1 MSKELYLQLMAAFD
15 KMKAEREDKGFV
27 EWWSSQRL
35 INGYLR
41 GEALI
46 TAEHFASRA
55 WGERQQYI
63 NTLKARLEQTGDY
76 GPYRDETIR
85 LLEHMID
92 ERDRKIAELE
102 GL

>member
-1 MSKELYLQLMAAFD
+1 MSRDLYLQLMAEFD

-55 WGERQQYI
+55 WGNRQDRI
-63 NTLKARLEQTGDY
+63 NELEAR
-76 GPYRDETIR
+76 
-85 LLEHMID
+85 ID